1 MKDKDYVY
9 LIYRV
14 YSEKERPYVSLSD
27 RTVFYGWAPTKSI
40 VKAFMTQRTR
50 SKYKVTIATYDE
62 ISHTWLASSM
72 YDGAMD
78 PELMIDYVNLK
89 SAETN
94 EDVKLFM
101 TSKELREA
109 EHNIQ
114 HYFKD
119 LCSLADYSDNA
130 MKLLE
135 LYINLDDY
143 YLDALQYLGFKPP
156 EMDIL
161 FDSAEYR
168 ESTDAIYS
176 IDALIDSA
184 YDALFDVPHEVYVH
198 EGKIP
203 GLSVLESVDTKIL
216 YSLES
221 FMKVMKEDM

>member
-1 MKDKDYVY
+1 MKDKDCVY
-9 LIYRV
+9 LVYRV

-27 RTVFYGWAPTKSI
+27 RTVFYGWASNKSV
-40 VKAFMTQRTR
+40 VKAFMAQRSH
-50 SKYKVTIATYDE
+50 SKYKVTIASFDE
-62 ISHTWLASSM
+62 INESWLSGSM
-72 YDGAMD
+72 YDGVMD
-78 PELMIDYVNLK
+78 PELMIDYVELK
-89 SAETN
+89 SAETL

-101 TSKELREA
+101 TKKELKET
-109 EHNIQ
+109 EKGIQ
-114 HYFKD
+114 HYFKE
-119 LCSLADYSDNA
+119 LPSLADYSDNPMA
-130 MKLLE
+130 LLE

>member
-1 MKDKDYVY
+1 M
-9 LIYRV
+9 
-14 YSEKERPYVSLSD
+14 
-27 RTVFYGWAPTKSI
+27 A
-40 VKAFMTQRTR
+40 
-50 SKYKVTIATYDE
+50 
-62 ISHTWLASSM
+62 
-72 YDGAMD
+72 
-78 PELMIDYVNLK
+78 
-89 SAETN
+89 
-94 EDVKLFM
+94 
-101 TSKELREA
+101 
-109 EHNIQ
+109 
-114 HYFKD
+114 
-119 LCSLADYSDNA
+119 
-130 MKLLE
+130 LLE